1 MDTKNDDGMITVIR
15 NLQMAQ
21 RVAQMWH
28 WKVKS
33 LSMHLALG
41 ELYETLGE
49 MADELFEM
57 YMGTYGTEAHIPLS
71 DPNHFSEQD
80 PIEFVR
86 QLHEAL
92 KAMEHSFPQD
102 GFLVNAY
109 QELQGKVAR
118 IKYKVENLS

>member
-1 MDTKNDDGMITVIR
+1 MENGGMENVIR

-33 LSMHLALG
+33 LSLHLALG
-41 ELYETLGE
+41 ELYEALGE

-57 YMGTYGTEAHIPLS
+57 YMGTYGAEAHIELS

-80 PIEFVR
+80 PVEFVR

-92 KAMEHSFPQD
+92 KALEHSFPQD
-102 GFLVNAY
+102 GFLVNKY
-109 QELQGKVAR
+109 QELQGVVAR
-118 IKYKVENLS
+118 IKYKVENLR

>member
-1 MDTKNDDGMITVIR
+1 MNETGMINVIR
-15 NLQMAQ
+15 TLQMAQ

-41 ELYETLGE
+41 ELYDMLGE

-80 PIEFVR
+80 PTEFVR
-86 QLHEAL
+86 QLHDTL
-92 KAMEHSFPQD
+92 KQLEHTIPQD

-118 IKYKVENLS
+118 IKYKIENLS